1 MQRVLSTY
9 LFVKRKLTAGLLEA
23 AARAGFGEIEIFC
36 SRSHFDYSTT
46 QQVRELAGWLEVH
59 GLTLH
64 SLHAPTERDSGGSRE
79 SGLPLSISDPER
91 SRRQEA
97 VDEVKRALDV
107 AEIVP
112 FRYLVQHV
120 CSSRDAMDPRQW
132 DAAFS
137 SLEHLMIFAK
147 QRGVTVALENTPN
160 EMATP
165 SKLRHFIEET
175 RLQHLRLCFDAGHAH
190 MQDGVAAGFEA
201 MSDLVVTTHIHDN
214 HGEKDEH
221 LPPFEG
227 TVDWTAAGKIIG
239 NGLPLVLELKEHSA
253 DPRTQ
258 EPSPAAGLLQ
268 SARTALD
275 RLEGVRAAKQKA
287 N

>member
-1 MQRVLSTY
+1 MPRVLSTY
-9 LFVKRKLTAGLLEA
+9 QFVRRKLTSTVLAEI
-23 AARAGFGEIEIFC
+23 ARAGFGQIEIFC
-36 SRSHFDYSTT
+36 SRSHFDYSAA
-46 QQVRELAGWLEVH
+46 QQVRELAGWLEAH

-64 SLHAPTERDSGGSRE
+64 SLHAPTERDSGASRE

-91 SRRQEA
+91 SRRLEA

-112 FRYLVQHV
+112 FRYLIQHV

-132 DAAFS
+132 DAAFT
-137 SLEHLMIFAK
+137 SLEHLMIFAR

-175 RLQHLRLCFDAGHAH
+175 RLQHLRLCFDTGHANL
-190 MQDGVAAGFEA
+190 QDGVAAGFEA
-201 MSDLVVTTHIHDN
+201 MGDLVVTTHIHDN

-227 TVDWTAAGKIIG
+227 TIDWNAAGKIIG
-239 NGLPLVLELKEHSA
+239 NGLPLVVELKDHAA
-253 DPRTQ
+253 DLRAQ
-258 EPSPAAGLLQ
+258 EPAPAAGLLQ
-268 SARTALD
+268 SARAALD
-275 RLEGVRAAKQKA
+275 RLEGMLETKKQA
-287 N
+287 S